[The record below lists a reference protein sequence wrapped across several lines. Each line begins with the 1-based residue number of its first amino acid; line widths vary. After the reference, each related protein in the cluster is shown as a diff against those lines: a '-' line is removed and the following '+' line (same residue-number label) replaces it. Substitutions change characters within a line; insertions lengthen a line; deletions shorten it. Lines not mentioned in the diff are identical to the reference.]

1 MSGVRLTDIALPV
14 YCLKPGDHEAGVD
27 LDSFSLAKYH
37 RATIFLLPAVL
48 TGDAVLKFYAG
59 ATVGAKTTAIVFT
72 YRLAG
77 GEQAAAS
84 SDILGARSVAV
95 APRVWVPSARA
106 RVSQVAVAVA
116 AGAGKAGVTVA
127 VSVWP
132 SIVMVREASALPLSD
147 ASAWSGTKP
156 RT

>member
-27 LDSFSLAKYH
+27 LDSFSLAQYH
-37 RATIFLLPAVL
+37 GATVILLTAVL

-77 GEQAAAS
+77 GEQAAAA
-84 SDILGARSVAV
+84 SDVLGARSAAV
-95 APRVWVPSARA
+95 TARTGWGLPG
-106 RVSQVAVAVA
+106 RGLWLKGTSV
-116 AGAGKAGVTVA
+116 GK
-127 VSVWP
+127 
-132 SIVMVREASALPLSD
+132 
-147 ASAWSGTKP
+147 
-156 RT
+156 RTSS